1 MAVAGIKISYA
12 VQTAPESLPF
22 PPENALHNA
31 FLILPLPHNNLL
43 KCTKHLKNKQLL

>member
-1 MAVAGIKISYA
+1 MAMSGIETSYT

-31 FLILPLPHNNLL
+31 FLILSLPHNNLL
-43 KCTKHLKNKQLL
+43 K